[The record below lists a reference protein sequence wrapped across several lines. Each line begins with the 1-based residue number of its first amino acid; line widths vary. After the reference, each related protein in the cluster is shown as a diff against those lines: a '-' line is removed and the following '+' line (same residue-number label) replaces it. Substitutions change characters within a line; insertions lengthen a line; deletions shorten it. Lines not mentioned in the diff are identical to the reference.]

1 MESRSEW
8 LSLGQSATYKVS
20 VQGRLDE
27 SWSDWFHGVT
37 VIVDSNSDGPTLTTL
52 TGTVADQAALHG
64 LLDQIRDLGLPLL
77 EVTRLV
83 EGGVGK

>member
-8 LSLGQSATYKVS
+8 LSLGESATYKVR
-20 VQGRLDE
+20 VQGGLDG
-27 SWSDWFHGVT
+27 SWSNWFHGMT
-37 VIVDSNSDGPTLTTL
+37 VAVESDSNGPTVTTL

-77 EVTRLV
+77 EVKRLV
-83 EGGVGK
+83 EGGAGN